1 MATGQN
7 YTTGSLGLN
16 TSLPYLTSWFR
27 QVAQPLMRFRAL
39 CDIKEAIGVRKGNT
53 FSWDIIANVGTGGSV
68 AGIAETAV
76 MPTDEFTI
84 TVGTCVVTEY
94 GNSIPLTRK
103 LKDMSE
109 LEIKSMLRESL
120 VNDQAKTLDKAV
132 WKQFGSGLLIVQADG
147 GTSTT
152 ALQLESAGSATTA
165 CAATAALNTA
175 HIEGIVDLMKERNIP
190 TFDGESY
197 VAIAHPSTFA
207 NIRSSM
213 IAANLY
219 TDSAYRKR
227 MSGEVGMY
235 AGMRFIEQT
244 NIAKVSPTNAG
255 KGQGW
260 AVFVGGEA
268 CVEAVSV
275 PEELI
280 EKEVTDYGRSLGLA
294 WYATLGF
301 KLPFSTAANQRH
313 MVWWP
318 NISSPNS
325 LVP

>member
-1 MATGQN
+1 MAGQN
-7 YTTGSLGLN
+7 YTTGSIGGN

-39 CDIKEAIGVRKGNT
+39 CDIKEAIGTRKGNT
-53 FSWDIIANVGTGGSV
+53 FSWDIVANVGTGGSV
-68 AGIAETAV
+68 NGIAETSA
-76 MPTDEFTI
+76 MPVDEFTI

-109 LEIKSMLRESL
+109 LEIKGLLRSSL
-120 VNDQAKTLDKAV
+120 VNDMAKTLDKAV

-152 ALQLESAGSATTA
+152 AIQLESAGSATTA

-175 HIEGIVDLMKERNIP
+175 HIERIVETMKERNIP

-197 VAIAHPSTFA
+197 IAVAHPSTFA

-213 IAANLY
+213 VSLSQY
-219 TDSAYRKR
+219 TETGYKKVL
-227 MSGEVGMY
+227 SGEIGSY
-235 AGMRFIEQT
+235 GGMRFIEQT
-244 NIAKVSPTNAG
+244 NIAKISPTNAG
-255 KGQGW
+255 VGQGW
-260 AVFVGGEA
+260 AVFLGGEA
-268 CVEAVSV
+268 CVEAIAV

-294 WYATLGF
+294 WYATLGY
-301 KLPFSTAANQRH
+301 KLPFPTAANQRH
-313 MVWWP
+313 LVWWP

-325 LVP
+325 LTP

>member
-27 QVAQPLMRFRAL
+27 QVAQPLMRFREL
-39 CDIKEAIGVRKGNT
+39 CDVKEAIGTRKGNT
-53 FSWDIIANVGTGGSV
+53 FSWDILANVGTGGSA
-68 AGIAETAV
+68 AGIAETSV

-103 LKDMSE
+103 LRDMSE
-109 LEIKSMLRESL
+109 LEIKSLLRSSL
-120 VNDQAKTLDKAV
+120 VNDMAKTIDKAV
-132 WKQFGSGLLIVQADG
+132 WKQFGSGLLICQADG

-152 ALQLESAGSATTA
+152 AVQLETAGSATTA
-165 CAATAALNTA
+165 CVATAALNTA
-175 HIEGIVDLMKERNIP
+175 HVLRIADLMKERNIP
-190 TFDGESY
+190 TFDGDSY
-197 VAIAHPSTFA
+197 LCVAHPSTLG

-213 IAANLY
+213 ISYNQY
-219 TDSAYRKR
+219 TETGYKKLL
-227 MSGEVGMY
+227 SGEVGSF
-235 AGMRFIEQT
+235 GGFRFIEQT

-255 KGQGW
+255 LGQGW

-268 CVEAVSV
+268 CVEAVAV

-301 KLPFSTAANQRH
+301 KLPFPTEANQRH
-313 MVWWP
+313 FVWWP

-325 LVP
+325 LTP